1 MAKLDFNQINRPVLE
16 LTMMDKERTVIT
28 VTTPTEGLVE
38 ELQTTLPELQKIFA
52 PGDQGTVDAAY
63 DLASRLISCNKQG
76 LQVSADDLRSKYWP
90 ADRLTNLEN
99 LVFFF
104 SAYTD
109 FIEEINNAKN

>member
-16 LTMMDKERTVIT
+16 LTMMDEAQTVID

-38 ELQTTLPELQKIFA
+38 ELQATLPELQKIFA

-63 DLASRLISCNKQG
+63 DLAARLISCNKQR
-76 LQVSADDLRSKYWP
+76 LAVCVDDLRSKYWP

-104 SAYTD
+104 SAYAD
-109 FIEEINNAKN
+109 FIGEINNAKN

>member
-38 ELQTTLPELQKIFA
+38 ELQNTLPELQKIFA

-63 DLASRLISCNKQG
+63 DLAARLISCNKQG
-76 LQVSADDLRSKYWP
+76 LQVSVDDLRSKYWP
-90 ADRLTNLEN
+90 VDRLANMEN
-99 LVFFF
+99 LVFFYQ
-104 SAYTD
+104 AYTG
-109 FIEEINNAKN
+109 FVAEINNEKN